1 MHYQF
6 SLVTADS
13 TGTAIDFQQT
23 MVNMNLCTNDVNR
36 RFYQVPL
43 MCHIAHNVG
52 LMSPRVWP
60 HAMTLSSQNGS
71 PIQFSD
77 SMFRTE
83 SMIQSKRLSNLSQ
96 CTPITITLTSRG
108 LGSVNTCIKDLI
120 WPS

>member
-23 MVNMNLCTNDVNR
+23 MVNMNLCANDVNR

-52 LMSPRVWP
+52 LMSTRVWP

-83 SMIQSKRLSNLSQ
+83 SMIQSLRDYQICHSVPRLRL
-96 CTPITITLTSRG
+96 R
-108 LGSVNTCIKDLI
+108 
-120 WPS
+120 